1 MSLRFLEQ
9 LTRCWKPGW
18 SLVDFGT
25 GSGILA
31 LAVKC
36 FGAGRV
42 TGIDNDA
49 TAISVAKS
57 NARSNEIRAVS
68 FQLADVRKWKS
79 AQAADVITANLYS
92 DLLVKILSK
101 LSARGWLILSG
112 ILRSQK
118 DELIR
123 ALRRNHFDII
133 GVNRRGKWLAYLA
146 GGPAAN
152 FCGGHRPPLQ

>member
-1 MSLRFLEQ
+1 
-9 LTRCWKPGW
+9 
-18 SLVDFGT
+18 
-25 GSGILA
+25 
-31 LAVKC
+31 
-36 FGAGRV
+36 
-42 TGIDNDA
+42 
-49 TAISVAKS
+49 
-57 NARSNEIRAVS
+57 SNEIRAVS

-133 GVNRRGKWLAYLA
+133 GVNRRGKWLVYRA

-152 FCGGHRPPLQ
+152 FCGGNRPPLQQKPTPSVARAYCILHHHS